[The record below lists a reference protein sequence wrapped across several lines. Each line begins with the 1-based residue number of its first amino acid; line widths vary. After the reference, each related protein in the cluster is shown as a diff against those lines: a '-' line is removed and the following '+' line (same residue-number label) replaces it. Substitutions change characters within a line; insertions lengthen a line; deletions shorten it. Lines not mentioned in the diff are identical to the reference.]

1 MLINIVRAI
10 HELPLQYVLLSKL
23 VSVGIMKFRASKRP
37 IAITILASVMIGTSA
52 LLIGDRLLNF
62 YIYRLLEGNVPLADS
77 SSINLQL
84 VSGMAFLGFGSI
96 NLQLVSGM
104 AFLGFGIVPILL
116 AVGLW
121 HLKSWARVL
130 SIFMFSS
137 ILFPAIATCFN
148 WISPTVFDDV
158 FSVDQAVPIS
168 RLMML
173 NPYIAVSSAI
183 ALAILLTPA
192 IGKTFRHHS

>member
-37 IAITILASVMIGTSA
+37 IAITILVSVMMGTSA

-84 VSGMAFLGFGSI
+84 VSGMAFLGFG
-96 NLQLVSGM
+96 
-104 AFLGFGIVPILL
+104 IVPILL

-121 HLKSWARVL
+121 NLKSWARVL

-137 ILFPAIATCFN
+137 ITFPAIATCFN
-148 WISPTVFDDV
+148 WISPPSATKLLEIPTVFDDV

-183 ALAILLTPA
+183 ALVILLTPA
-192 IGKTFRHHS
+192 IGRAFRHHS

>member
-1 MLINIVRAI
+1 
-10 HELPLQYVLLSKL
+10 
-23 VSVGIMKFRASKRP
+23 MKFRASKRP
-37 IAITILASVMIGTSA
+37 IEITILASVMIGTSA

-84 VSGMAFLGFGSI
+84 VSGMAFLGFG
-96 NLQLVSGM
+96 
-104 AFLGFGIVPILL
+104 IVPILL

-121 HLKSWARVL
+121 NLKSWARVL

-137 ILFPAIATCFN
+137 ITFPAIATCFN
-148 WISPTVFDDV
+148 WISPPSATKLLEIPTVFDDV

>member
-1 MLINIVRAI
+1 
-10 HELPLQYVLLSKL
+10 
-23 VSVGIMKFRASKRP
+23 MKFRTSKRP
-37 IAITILASVMIGTSA
+37 IAITILVSVMIGTSA

-62 YIYRLLEGNVPLADS
+62 YIYRLLEGNTLIADS
-77 SSINLQL
+77 S
-84 VSGMAFLGFGSI
+84 SI

-121 HLKSWARVL
+121 NLKSWARVL

-137 ILFPAIATCFN
+137 ILFPAIATYLN
-148 WISPTVFDDV
+148 WISPPSASKLIAIPTVLDDV
-158 FSVDQAVPIS
+158 FSVDQGEPIS